1 VDLAYI
7 ARSTNGLTGA
17 DLHNILNLAAL
28 KAASEDLPAVSTS
41 AINYALDRI
50 SMGPERKSAIVSAE
64 TIRRTAYHEAA
75 HALVALK
82 TEG

>member
-1 VDLAYI
+1 MDLNYL
-7 ARSTNGLTGA
+7 ARSTSGLTGA
-17 DLHNILNLAAL
+17 DLHNILNQAAL
-28 KAASEDLPAVSTS
+28 QVASDDLPSVSPA
-41 AINYALDRI
+41 AINHALDRI

-64 TIRRTAYHEAA
+64 SIRRTAYHEAA